1 MSELQLRE
9 GELERIQL
17 KHPGKVPIFISK
29 SDFSKD
35 SLPQIQRRKF
45 LVATQYT
52 MGEFVLS
59 IRKWLLLTPEQ
70 AIFIFIE
77 NVLPPTNA
85 SIGEMYE
92 KYKGKDGVLRI
103 TYASENTFG

>member
-1 MSELQLRE
+1 MSDLQLRE

-17 KHPGKVPIFISK
+17 KHPDKVPIFITK
-29 SDFSKD
+29 SDFAKD
-35 SLPQIQRRKF
+35 SLPQIQKRKF

-52 MGEFVLS
+52 MGEFVLT

-77 NVLPPTNA
+77 NILPATNVT
-85 SIGEMYE
+85 IGEMYARH
-92 KYKGKDGVLRI
+92 KGKDGVLRI